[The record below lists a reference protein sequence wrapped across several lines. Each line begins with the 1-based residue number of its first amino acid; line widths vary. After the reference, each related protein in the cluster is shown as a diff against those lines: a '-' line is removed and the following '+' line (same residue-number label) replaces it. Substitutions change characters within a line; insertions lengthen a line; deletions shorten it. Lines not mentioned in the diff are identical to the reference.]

1 MATKS
6 FIFCFLL
13 ICSSLIL
20 PSDATFR
27 FPRNRFGNW
36 RFRFPVIPVGN
47 RFRTRCDYNAIYQFG
62 DSISDT
68 GNLIREGPAG
78 SFTPF
83 AHLPYGETTFGEATG
98 RCSNGLLM
106 IDFLANALHLPLLNP
121 YLDKDASFSQGVNF
135 AVAGSTALQTERL
148 LENRILSPVT
158 NSSLAVQYNWFLDHL
173 KSICSTQTDCARILG
188 QALFMVGET
197 GGNDFNYALL
207 QGKTIQ
213 ETQSLVPDV
222 VQNIID
228 LARKLINLGAKRL
241 VIPGNFPIGCFP
253 IYLTAF
259 KTNDTSAYD
268 DKNCLKDLNAF
279 ALYQNQYLQRAIQQL
294 RIEHPGVVILYAD
307 YYTAFQSVFRR
318 ASQLGFDE
326 ASTQK
331 ACCGSGGDYNFSL
344 QKMCG
349 MPGVSA
355 CSNPDQHISWDGIHP
370 TQATYQQMAESLITG
385 LSIFHC
391 Y

>member
-1 MATKS
+1 MMY
-6 FIFCFLL
+6 IF
-13 ICSSLIL
+13 
-20 PSDATFR
+20 A
-27 FPRNRFGNW
+27 
-36 RFRFPVIPVGN
+36 
-47 RFRTRCDYNAIYQFG
+47 
-62 DSISDT
+62 
-68 GNLIREGPAG
+68 
-78 SFTPF
+78 
-83 AHLPYGETTFGEATG
+83 
-98 RCSNGLLM
+98 
-106 IDFLANALHLPLLNP
+106 ANALGLPLLNP
-121 YLDKDASFSQGVNF
+121 YLDKNATFSQGVNF

-158 NSSLAVQYNWFLDHL
+158 NSSIPVQYNWFLDHL
-173 KSICSTQTDCARILG
+173 NSICSSQTDCAKILG

-213 ETQSLVPDV
+213 ETQSLVPGV
-222 VQNIID
+222 VDNIID

-268 DKNCLKDLNAF
+268 DKHCLKDLNAF

-294 RIEHPGVVILYAD
+294 RKEHPGVVIMYAD

-370 TQATYQQMAESLITG
+370 TQATYQRMAEFLITG